1 MHNRFALST
10 LALTECAF
18 LAHTGQML
26 TSHRRAIARSRPPS
40 RLAVACDE
48 CQLTIAM
55 LAKELQIPAST
66 LRMAH
71 AGKRP
76 ISREKAKAV
85 QARLGTLP
93 SYLWRFPVCLQNW
106 PKLKD
111 SD

>member
-1 MHNRFALST
+1 MHAIAAVST
-10 LALTECAF
+10 PALTNRASV
-18 LAHTGQML
+18 AHTGQML

-48 CQLTIAM
+48 CGLTIAM

-76 ISREKAKAV
+76 ISREKAFAV
-85 QARLGTLP
+85 QRRLGATKLE
-93 SYLWRFPVCLQNW
+93 WRFPATVKNW